1 MLKNL
6 GQHPKFK
13 QVKFR
18 IKTKIFL
25 LDSTT
30 ISLCLSILIE
40 QSIEQPGCIHFLIL
54 MGISAYVKITYGK
67 TADNKGAYEIPLLKD
82 SVNVADRFY
91 NDFPLL
97 NIWDSKAVFFVV
109 RLKENLQYVI
119 IKENEL
125 PENRHQHISKDEI
138 IELKS
143 EISKTKYSKK

>member
-1 MLKNL
+1 MLLSL
-6 GQHPKFK
+6 GQHPKLK

-82 SVNVADRFY
+82 SVIVADRLY

-97 NIWDSKAVFFVV
+97 YI
-109 RLKENLQYVI
+109 
-119 IKENEL
+119 
-125 PENRHQHISKDEI
+125 
-138 IELKS
+138 
-143 EISKTKYSKK
+143 